1 MKGKNFGFRCYI
13 SARKNNINCFRLSFL
28 SQQTLRLGNCQV
40 EQNVICSFIIDNI
53 SLVRSQTFHKELYRP
68 PENTMIILHVHL

>member
-13 SARKNNINCFRLSFL
+13 SARKSNINCFRLSFL
-28 SQQTLRLGNCQV
+28 SQQTLRFGNCQM
-40 EQNVICSFIIDNI
+40 EQNVIGSFVIDNI
-53 SLVRSQTFHKELYRP
+53 ILMRFQASHKELYRS